1 MGREGAS
8 RAEDWA
14 ASAGRG
20 EKAGTRWA
28 VREGKKGETAWAVRG
43 LGLGRFGLKG
53 WFLGWVW
60 FLLLVFLSFSLFL
73 ILIQTQAKRIQINLN
88 SNSNQ
93 TTREK
98 MLQHECNNHFNPM
111 INFNYLRIKIRL
123 NASLNTINLR
133 NLIKAN

>member
-1 MGREGAS
+1 MWGHVGSGKEGTRARAWKLAATCADMRDREVGREGAS

-20 EKAGTRWA
+20 EKAGPRWA

-73 ILIQTQAKRIQINLN
+73 ILIQTQAKKN
-88 SNSNQ
+88 SNKF
-93 TTREK
+93 EFK
-98 MLQHECNNHFNPM
+98 L
-111 INFNYLRIKIRL
+111 
-123 NASLNTINLR
+123 
-133 NLIKAN
+133 